1 MLWIAVGSFVAALC
15 FGSLLGSEFFPPSDE
30 GRVFVMM
37 ETPPG
42 TSLAGTLD
50 RVKEGEKWLLAQPE
64 LKGLF
69 SGVGVSGPDG
79 PGNVTG
85 AVFVAILKPRSER
98 ARSAQELMIAA
109 RAELGKI
116 PGIDVRVFDPIAM
129 IGGGGRGELEFEV
142 RGNLPIDELDR
153 LSDDILRRLR
163 EQPGFVDLTKSLRV
177 GLPELRV
184 IPDREKCAAL
194 GIDARSLAQVVQA
207 GIGGLDVA
215 KFKEAGHR
223 YDIRVRLDDAFRSD
237 PDSIGGLFV
246 RTGDGGAVSCATWR
260 GSRPAPHR
268 RRSAATSA
276 SAA

>member
-1 MLWIAVGSFVAALC
+1 
-15 FGSLLGSEFFPPSDE
+15 
-30 GRVFVMM
+30 MM

-42 TSLAGTLD
+42 TSLEGTLD

-85 AVFVAILKPRSER
+85 AMFVAILKPRSER

-142 RGNLPIDELDR
+142 RGNLPIDQLDQ
-153 LSDDILRRLR
+153 LSDEILRAPARPPGLR
-163 EQPGFVDLTKSLRV
+163 
-177 GLPELRV
+177 
-184 IPDREKCAAL
+184 
-194 GIDARSLAQVVQA
+194 RSVEVTRASA
-207 GIGGLDVA
+207 C
-215 KFKEAGHR
+215 
-223 YDIRVRLDDAFRSD
+223 
-237 PDSIGGLFV
+237 P
-246 RTGDGGAVSCATWR
+246 SCA
-260 GSRPAPHR
+260 
-268 RRSAATSA
+268 
-276 SAA
+276 